1 MASPNRSV
9 YPWVLGVLV
18 TAAVVAG
25 LVIWAVPSSPPGV
38 EVALPP
44 PTPIPELKVF
54 ISGAV
59 ARPGVY
65 QLKEGDRLVDALV
78 ASGGPTADAD
88 LMAVNQALRVRDE
101 DHLHIPRIGEV
112 PAPVPAGATRSAT
125 VKVNINDADLDA
137 LKELPNI
144 GETRAKAIMA
154 YRQQAGSFS
163 DLRRSWR
170 STGSALASSSRCE
183 TSSPCDRR
191 ATGRRLTS
199 WADWYI
205 ASQCN
210 RRSPRLSRT

>member
-112 PAPVPAGATRSAT
+112 SASVPAGAKRSAT
-125 VKVNINDADLDA
+125 GKVNINDADLDA

-154 YRQQAGSFS
+154 YRQQGGGFS
-163 DLRRSWR
+163 DPSEIMEVDGIGAGIFESLRDLITVR
-170 STGSALASSSRCE
+170 
-183 TSSPCDRR
+183 
-191 ATGRRLTS
+191 
-199 WADWYI
+199 
-205 ASQCN
+205 
-210 RRSPRLSRT
+210 